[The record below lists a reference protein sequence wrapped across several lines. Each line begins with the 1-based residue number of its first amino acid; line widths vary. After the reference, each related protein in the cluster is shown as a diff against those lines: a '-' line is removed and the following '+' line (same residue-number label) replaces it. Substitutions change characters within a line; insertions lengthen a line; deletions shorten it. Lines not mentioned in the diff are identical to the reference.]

1 MLANEPMSPS
11 RGKPSQTVFWVIAV
25 LLALIAG
32 GLWGRGLAP
41 ESIALAQNTQLAGG
55 RGVFAFTG
63 QIGHNQFGLF
73 MMDIE
78 QGTIWCYELD
88 DEQGVRKL
96 KLAAARSWIYDRYL
110 REFNVMK
117 PTPKEIKDLVAQER
131 AKPDDDDNSARS
143 PKAAAAAK
151 DGSTKRD

>member
-1 MLANEPMSPS
+1 MLAHESSSRS

-41 ESIALAQNTQLAGG
+41 ESIALAQNTPLAGG

-110 REFNVMK
+110 REFNVMA
-117 PTPKEIKDLVAQER
+117 PTPKEIKDLVAKER
-131 AKPDDDDNSARS
+131 AKPDDDDTPRG
-143 PKAAAAAK
+143 PKAAAATK
-151 DGSTKRD
+151 DAQTKRD